1 MRDYDPVAF
10 LLDESR
16 PNVFVDIYTQ
26 ELFETAEPSWA
37 SGHNDPNQERRT
49 TA

>member
-1 MRDYDPVAF
+1 MIAYDPAAF

-16 PNVFVDIYTQ
+16 PNVFVDNDTQ
-26 ELFETAEPSWA
+26 GLFETA
-37 SGHNDPNQERRT
+37 DPNQERRT